1 MDTTARS
8 PRPESFHVSARSS
21 EVTDLFTGSRDAAR
35 AEARDEPAAGSRRPR
50 PASRLPGLMDSARM
64 WWDDWLPVAATGWGA
79 VFLIAPLLA
88 AHVLIRAVGGQR
100 SPES

>member
-1 MDTTARS
+1 MDTTART
-8 PRPESFHVSARSS
+8 PRPESFHVSAHTSD
-21 EVTDLFTGSRDAAR
+21 VTGLFTGSRD
-35 AEARDEPAAGSRRPR
+35 ESAAGSRRPL
-50 PASRLPGLMDSARM
+50 PRLPGCVDSARM

-79 VFLIAPLLA
+79 VFLIAPLLV